1 MCHGYEIANMP
12 GQNKDCILH
21 STSNKIWP
29 TWPDKGQAGL
39 DITPATKRG
48 EELKR
53 MFSST
58 LDFKSLHL
66 SSNYSHA
73 RVSSN
78 ISTICNSICQT
89 SLVSCWVKS
98 SALTFL
104 LYATVARVPYFV
116 SRGGSLLNL
125 SSSSQVR
132 ARPHNAF
139 LVSSL
144 LCLFLFILAF

>member
-1 MCHGYEIANMP
+1 MP
-12 GQNKDCILH
+12 GQNKVCILH

-104 LYATVARVPYFV
+104 LYATVARVPYLV
-116 SRGGSLLNL
+116 SRGGSPLKF
-125 SSSSQVR
+125 V
-132 ARPHNAF
+132 PHNAF
-139 LVSSL
+139 LVCGSSL
-144 LCLFLFILAF
+144 VYSRLLKLSTTMSKDQCFYCEIR